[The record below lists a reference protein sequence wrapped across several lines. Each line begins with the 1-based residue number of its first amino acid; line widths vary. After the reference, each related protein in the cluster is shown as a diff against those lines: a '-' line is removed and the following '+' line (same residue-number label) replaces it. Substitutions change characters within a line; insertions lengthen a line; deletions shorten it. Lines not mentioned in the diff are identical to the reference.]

1 MKKKI
6 STLLIMIMS
15 FAVLAL
21 TGCNKAEDGTGD
33 SSQSAAPA
41 IESAVDFYTEVWAAF
56 GEDNKFPCVGGD
68 VEHSTEGPGQFQ
80 LTENN
85 ADSFK
90 QLLLV
95 TDELYDMLEDDVATL
110 QHMMNTNT
118 FSSAVA
124 KLREPAKAAEFA
136 ESYKTVVQEQHW
148 MCGFPDKVVVI
159 SVGDYVVIAYGHEA
173 NIDNL
178 VAACSAVAAQSNV
191 LVDAPAMTE

>member
-41 IESAVDFYTEVWAAF
+41 IESAMDFYTEVWAAF

-68 VEHSTEGPGQFQ
+68 VENSTEGPGQFQ

-110 QHMMNTNT
+110 HHMMKTNT
-118 FSSAVA
+118 VS
-124 KLREPAKAAEFA
+124 
-136 ESYKTVVQEQHW
+136 
-148 MCGFPDKVVVI
+148 
-159 SVGDYVVIAYGHEA
+159 
-173 NIDNL
+173 
-178 VAACSAVAAQSNV
+178 
-191 LVDAPAMTE
+191 